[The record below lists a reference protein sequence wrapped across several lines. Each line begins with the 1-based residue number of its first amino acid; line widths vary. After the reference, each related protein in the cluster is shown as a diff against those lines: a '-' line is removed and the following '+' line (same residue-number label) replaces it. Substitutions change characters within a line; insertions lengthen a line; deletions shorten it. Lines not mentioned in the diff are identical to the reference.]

1 MPKALA
7 DTPARKV
14 KLTEIIVTARLGE
27 VNMDKVREI
36 AASVRRSGLLYP
48 IVLWRTKRGLILVAG
63 RHRLEAFRM
72 LGETSIPAKI
82 ILCSTEEDAR
92 LIEIDD
98 NICRNDLAAL
108 EIAIQLRIREDIL
121 LKKGMRMRGGGNY
134 ERRKYENRLTSAD
147 LAKAAGISTRLF
159 LAYLQVAKGIP
170 AELSKAI
177 LGTPLANHM
186 SSLTEIAR
194 LTDRK
199 VQRAA
204 ALLAAKLE
212 DPSVNAVTHIISQE
226 KKKLHSDMEFRPLQN
241 RTTKASAEKL
251 FIAKLLKIIAAAS
264 EKMAAFG
271 PRESKR
277 LKVAKDMVSQLM
289 TVLEL
294 AGIKPDTPED
304 YASHFIKER
313 RAG

>member
-14 KLTEIIVTARLGE
+14 KLTEIIVTSRLGD
-27 VNMDKVREI
+27 VNMDKVKEI
-36 AASVRRSGLLYP
+36 AASVKRSGLLYP

-82 ILCSTEEDAR
+82 ILCPTEEDAR

-121 LKKGMRMRGGGNY
+121 IKGGMRMRGGGNY
-134 ERRKYENRLTSAD
+134 ERRKDENRLTSAD
-147 LAKAAGISTRLF
+147 LAKAVNISTRQF
-159 LAYLQVAKGIP
+159 LMYLQVAKGIP

-177 LGTPLANHM
+177 LGTPLADHM

-194 LTDRK
+194 LTDKK
-199 VQRAA
+199 VQQAVVIE
-204 ALLAAKLE
+204 AAKLE
-212 DPSVNAVTHIISQE
+212 DPSINAVTHIISQE
-226 KKKLHSDMEFRPLQN
+226 KRRLHSDMEYRPLKN
-241 RTTKASAEKL
+241 RTVKTSAEKL
-251 FIAKLLKIIAAAS
+251 FIDKMFKIIAASAV
-264 EKMAAFG
+264 KMAALG

-277 LKVAKDMVSQLM
+277 LKVAKDMVSRLM
-289 TVLEL
+289 TVFEL
-294 AGIKPDTPED
+294 AGIKPDAPED

>member
-7 DTPARKV
+7 DTPVQKVRLDKIVIGKRLCNVNMEKV
-14 KLTEIIVTARLGE
+14 KELANSISI
-27 VNMDKVREI
+27 
-36 AASVRRSGLLYP
+36 SGLLYP

-82 ILCSTEEDAR
+82 ILCPTEDDAR

-98 NICRNDLAAL
+98 NICRNDLPAL

-121 LKKGMRMRGGGNY
+121 LKKGMRMRSGGNY
-134 ERRKYENRLTSAD
+134 ERRKDENRLTSAD
-147 LAKAAGISTRLF
+147 LAKAVNISTRLF
-159 LAYLQVAKGIP
+159 LAYLQIAKGIP

-194 LTDRK
+194 LTDKK
-199 VQRAA
+199 VQRAVA
-204 ALLAAKLE
+204 IEAAKLE

-226 KKKLHSDMEFRPLQN
+226 KKRLHSDMEYRPLQN
-241 RTTKASAEKL
+241 RTTKTSAEKL
-251 FIAKLLKIIAAAS
+251 FIAKLLKVIAAAA
-264 EKMAAFG
+264 EKMAALG

-289 TVLEL
+289 TVFEL
-294 AGIKPDTPED
+294 AGIKPDAPDD